1 MIIDYFFPGIDL
13 LEYYLKRNNISVF
26 EVALMHG
33 GSFTFTD
40 NIFIEHE
47 DRDLERPY
55 MVRQWLE
62 KVIKFIESRIGPNI
76 INGKK

>member
-1 MIIDYFFPGIDL
+1 MP
-13 LEYYLKRNNISVF
+13 
-26 EVALMHG
+26 G